1 MTFIFAIILLIL
13 QYMVNTDFEQGYYL
27 ARFLQCGWHRSDS
40 SLQLKSDTLDATKS
54 GLRSATAL
62 YSALFN

>member
-1 MTFIFAIILLIL
+1 
-13 QYMVNTDFEQGYYL
+13 MVNTDFEQGYYL
-27 ARFLQCGWHRSDS
+27 ARFLQCSWHLTDS
-40 SLQLKSDTLDATKS
+40 YLQLKTDTLEATKS